1 MKGSGPYLVVLAVS
15 AGLFYVSLG
24 IASAGD
30 SRLGAD
36 LWPKTILVL
45 AIITCVFEI
54 VRRTLF
60 GSRYGKS
67 DANHDASLLPQGD
80 VVEPQSTS
88 NRFVPWIGIALTTAY
103 VVAFPLLGYF
113 LATLLYVVAFI
124 YFGNYRRPLR
134 ALAVG
139 VTASVAFMLLF
150 MRAVYVSLPIGIEPF
165 AHVSTFLMRIMGIK

>member
-1 MKGSGPYLVVLAVS
+1 MRGSGPYLVVLAVS

-24 IASAGD
+24 IASTGD
-30 SRLGAD
+30 SRLGAG

-54 VRRTLF
+54 ARRTLF

-67 DANHDASLLPQGD
+67 VPNNNPSLLPQGD
-80 VVEPQSTS
+80 VVEPQSPA
-88 NRFVPWIGIALTTAY
+88 NRFVPWIGIGLTTAY

-113 LATLLYVVAFI
+113 LATLLYVIAFV

-139 VTASVAFMLLF
+139 ITASVAFMLLF
-150 MRAVYVSLPIGIEPF
+150 MRAVYVSLPIGVEPF
-165 AHVSTFLMRIMGIK
+165 AHVSTFLMRIMGIR

>member
-1 MKGSGPYLVVLAVS
+1 MRGSGPYLVVLAVS
-15 AGLFYVSLG
+15 ASLFYVSLG
-24 IASAGD
+24 IAPTGD

-54 VRRTLF
+54 ARRTLF
-60 GSRYGKS
+60 ASRYDKP
-67 DANHDASLLPQGD
+67 DANHDASLLPQAD
-80 VVEPQSTS
+80 IAESPSRA

-113 LATLLYVVAFI
+113 LATLLYVVAFV

-134 ALAVG
+134 AVAVG
-139 VTASVAFMLLF
+139 VVASIAFMLLF
-150 MRAVYVSLPIGIEPF
+150 MRAVYVSLPIGVEPF
-165 AHVSTFLMRIMGIK
+165 AHVSTFLMRIMGIR